1 MLFFV
6 FYGFVNSKHGLVNS
20 LMFLRANLGRFAL
33 NFKKLFIMKT
43 RLLLLFALYSSA
55 LTFGQIS
62 VFEGFE
68 SGIPSSWV
76 NNNFSLS
83 PSSCSG
89 VLACTRSLPGVGNNA
104 DLTTPI
110 YTKTGSGSITVSCRY
125 KRDNSIGS
133 SFFSL
138 AYFNFT
144 TNTWIG
150 LADVQPSS
158 VACQT
163 LTGTVPASAIP
174 AGANVIFKMSIS
186 GLSGSSIFYLDDF
199 TAFENGT
206 LISEYNFNN
215 TYSNINGNTSFSS
228 NGGTSFVLGRD
239 GVTVNGAININNTGT
254 FATIPGLSYG
264 ATARTISVWAKFNS
278 LQSGFNF
285 IYHYGTNGSGNGLFV
300 NPTSI
305 THFPMSPNHSVAATT
320 VIDTW
325 YHFVIV
331 YDGVNSKIYRNG
343 ALLNSAP
350 KTLNTGT
357 NSNIFRL
364 GLSETG
370 AQGNFQGQLDDLK
383 IYGIAL
389 SDAQVLN
396 LYNNNTLSSSN
407 FQSNNLKFN
416 LYPNPAT
423 DILNISMETELK
435 SVEIYSLLG
444 QKVLASNKNQMDVSS
459 LSKGMYMVRVE
470 DVEGSVST
478 QKLIVE

>member
-1 MLFFV
+1 
-6 FYGFVNSKHGLVNS
+6 
-20 LMFLRANLGRFAL
+20 
-33 NFKKLFIMKT
+33 MKT
-43 RLLLLFALYSSA
+43 KLLLLFALYSSA
-55 LTFGQIS
+55 LTFGQIN
-62 VFEGFE
+62 VLEGFE

-125 KRDNSIGS
+125 KRDNSNGS

-138 AYFNFT
+138 SYFNFT

-215 TYSNINGNTSFSS
+215 TYSNLNGTNPFNSNT
-228 NGGTSFVLGRD
+228 GTSFVTGRD
-239 GVTVNGAININNTGT
+239 GVTANGALNINNTGT
-254 FATIPGLSYG
+254 LAIIPGLSYG
-264 ATARTISVWAKFNS
+264 AAPRAVSVWVKFNFVKND
-278 LQSGFNF
+278 FNF
-285 IYHYGTNGSGNGLFV
+285 IYHYGTFGAGNGLFL
-300 NPTSI
+300 NLTSI
-305 THFPMSPNHSVAATT
+305 THFPLSPTNHTINATT
-320 VIDTW
+320 TTNIW
-325 YHFVIV
+325 YHYVIV
-331 YDGVNSKIYRNG
+331 YDGANSLIYRNG
-343 ALLNSAP
+343 ALLSTVP
-350 KTLNTGT
+350 RTLNTGT
-357 NSNIFRL
+357 NSNIFQL
-364 GLSETG
+364 GLTEQNSPLFFNG
-370 AQGNFQGQLDDLK
+370 AIDDLK
-383 IYGIAL
+383 IFNRVITATE
-389 SDAQVLN
+389 VTN
-396 LYNNNTLSSSN
+396 LYTNNSLTSEN
-407 FQSNNLKFN
+407 FNQNNLKVS
-416 LYPNPAT
+416 LSPNPAT
-423 DILNISMETELK
+423 DLLNISMETELK

-444 QKVLASNKNQMDVSS
+444 QKVLTTNKNQVDVSS

-470 DVEGSVST
+470 GVNNGVST
-478 QKLIVE
+478 QKLVIE